1 MVSSHGADNLL
12 DFAILLLSPT
22 FPSHI
27 HRGFKLLRP
36 TLCLLLA
43 TASCGQTGADST
55 PLIKAAATPIVAADL
70 PSRTPYELG
79 RIPVL
84 EYHVIGGTPALFTRT
99 AAQFRKDLELLY
111 DRGYRPVSVSDL
123 VDKRLD
129 LPAGLSPVVFTF
141 DDASP
146 GQFRWIQ
153 RGSKREVDD
162 TSAIGIWRAF
172 QREHSDWKSR
182 GTFCLLSGAKAGHNF
197 FGEKGIQGQ
206 LSEWRFDKL
215 RELAREGFE
224 LCNHT
229 LWHARLDRYPDA
241 QVQEQIARGVL
252 AIDSA
257 VPGYRVRTFAL
268 PLGVWPKN
276 RALAVRGS
284 WRDRKSNR
292 DVDYAFD
299 AVLMVAGGP
308 SRSPHDVGFDPRRI
322 PRTIVTGNALRALLD
337 RLDVTGTRYVSDGN
351 PATVAREVVVVTSAK
366 PRPPARSGRRGGG
379 R

>member
-1 MVSSHGADNLL
+1 MLASAACG
-12 DFAILLLSPT
+12 
-22 FPSHI
+22 
-27 HRGFKLLRP
+27 RP
-36 TLCLLLA
+36 
-43 TASCGQTGADST
+43 GADST
-55 PLIKAAATPIVAADL
+55 PVASAAAPPIITADL
-70 PSRTPYELG
+70 PTRTPYELG

-99 AAQFRKDLELLY
+99 AAQFRNDLELLY

-123 VDKRLD
+123 VDKQLD

-153 RGSKREVDD
+153 RAGKREVDD
-162 TSAIGIWRAF
+162 TSAIGIWRSF
-172 QREHSDWKSR
+172 QRQHTDWKSR

-197 FGEKGIQGQ
+197 FGDKGIEGQ
-206 LSEWRFDKL
+206 LSEWRFEKV
-215 RELAREGFE
+215 RELASAGFE
-224 LCNHT
+224 LCDHT

-268 PLGVWPKN
+268 PLGVWPKH
-276 RALAVRGS
+276 RELATGGS
-284 WRDRKSNR
+284 WRDSRSKR
-292 DVDYAFD
+292 EVRYAFD

-308 SRSPHDVGFDPRRI
+308 SRSPHDVAFDPHRI
-322 PRTIVTGNALRALLD
+322 PRTIVTGDALRVLLD
-337 RLDVTGTRYVSDGN
+337 RLDATGERYVSDGN
-351 PATVAREVVVVTSAK
+351 PATVAREVVLASEK
-366 PRPPARSGRRGGG
+366 PKRPARSRRRVGGG
-379 R
+379 DGGDGDGGG